1 MPAKAKEHLSTFF
14 ILVNSQIDDQKYKKR
29 LKDAYTE
36 FYSNINDFLVN
47 KSKTVG
53 IKSISSK
60 ATVERGNK
68 RFAYHLHAL
77 LRIEHSGKIHL
88 NLEKMRDFFTDR
100 VKNGESKV
108 FLNVKFVNDPTFVIS
123 RYFKKEKEE
132 VL

>member
-1 MPAKAKEHLSTFF
+1 MPAKAKQHLSTFL
-14 ILVNSQIDDQKYKKR
+14 ILVNSQIDDEKYKKR
-29 LKDAYTE
+29 LKEAYTE
-36 FYSNINDFLVN
+36 FYKNVNDYLVN
-47 KSKTVG
+47 KSKSVN
-53 IKSISSK
+53 IKSITSQ

-68 RFAYHLHAL
+68 RFAFHLHAL

-123 RYFKKEKEE
+123 RYFKKEK
-132 VL
+132 

>member
-1 MPAKAKEHLSTFF
+1 MPAKAAKQHLSTFF
-14 ILVNSQIDDQKYKKR
+14 ILVNSQIDDEKYKKR

-36 FYSNINDFLVN
+36 FYKNVNDYLVN

-53 IKSISSK
+53 IKSISSQ

-77 LRIEHSGKIHL
+77 LRIEHTGKIHL
-88 NLEKMRDFFTDR
+88 NLEKMRGFFTLS

-123 RYFKKEKEE
+123 RYFKKEK
-132 VL
+132 

>member
-1 MPAKAKEHLSTFF
+1 
-14 ILVNSQIDDQKYKKR
+14 VNSQIDDEKYKKR

-36 FYSNINDFLVN
+36 FYKNVNDYLVN

-88 NLEKMRDFFTDR
+88 NLEKMREFFNNR

-108 FLNVKFVNDPTFVIS
+108 FINVKFVNDPTFVIS
-123 RYFKKEKEE
+123 RYFQKEKMK
-132 VL
+132 